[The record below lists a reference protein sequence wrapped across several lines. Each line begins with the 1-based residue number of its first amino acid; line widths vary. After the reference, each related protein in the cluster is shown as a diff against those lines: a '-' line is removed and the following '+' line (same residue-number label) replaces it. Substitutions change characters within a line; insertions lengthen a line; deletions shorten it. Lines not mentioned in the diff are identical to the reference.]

1 MFPRYL
7 VPSAA
12 SARRV
17 SAAKKKKRK
26 RLSGSPAGLQ
36 MTLCT
41 PVEPGGCG
49 LDLLLLALLRADP
62 HMHMALS
69 RLEGLSFC
77 ELQCGGSQ
85 VAAGPVVERGGID
98 HHFGLVECVNL
109 VSVRLTSPSCHV

>member
-7 VPSAA
+7 VPPAA

-17 SAAKKKKRK
+17 SAAKKRK

-69 RLEGLSFC
+69 RLEGQSFC

-85 VAAGPVVERGGID
+85 VAGTRG
-98 HHFGLVECVNL
+98 
-109 VSVRLTSPSCHV
+109 

>member
-1 MFPRYL
+1 
-7 VPSAA
+7 
-12 SARRV
+12 
-17 SAAKKKKRK
+17 
-26 RLSGSPAGLQ
+26 

-69 RLEGLSFC
+69 RLEGQSFLNC
-77 ELQCGGSQ
+77 SVGG
-85 VAAGPVVERGGID
+85 VRLPGPVVERGGID